1 MNQRLVKR
9 DPQNSEKKLIGVGEL
24 FKKTWR
30 IYKENFWTL
39 IKVTFIPLFLLF
51 LIYFLIITTLYLL
64 PFSLK
69 WIIFHFFST
78 ILLSFIFYWLIA
90 SLIFVIKDREE
101 RIDFKK
107 GLKLGAKKIISLFWI
122 FFLSFIINSA
132 GMIFFIIPG
141 IILWVWFFLASYV
154 LIYEDKRGMA
164 ALLRS
169 KDLVSGNWW
178 GVFWRIIIIFGINFI
193 TSSWSLILFFISK
206 SFFQFSFVVFFISIL
221 GGFIEMLFFSP
232 FNTIYFALIYENL
245 SLIKKTELE
254 ITLKRKL
261 KYLLPT
267 ILATIIIGIIGC
279 AIFGILYFGYK
290 SMLKEPGGKEL
301 MDLIKVML
309 KLEMYY
315 KDHGKYPGVFGS
327 NQWDILKKEL
337 KMDLPKGNYEYWVS
351 KDNQNY
357 ILKATLKSWSYFLKN
372 DIDGEP
378 FGPGLVNC
386 GVQGENERE
395 FCISSKEF
403 KKEPKFRD

>member
-9 DPQNSEKKLIGVGEL
+9 EPQNSEKKLIGVGEL

-39 IKVTFIPLFLLF
+39 IKVTFIPSFLLS
-51 LIYFLIITTLYLL
+51 LIDFWRIKTSYL
-64 PFSLK
+64 FSFNLK
-69 WIIFHFFST
+69 YIIFHFFT
-78 ILLSFIFYWLIA
+78 TFLLSCWLTA
-90 SLIFVIKDREE
+90 SLIFVIKNREE

-122 FFLSFIINSA
+122 YSLSFIISSA
-132 GMIFFIIPG
+132 GIIFLIIPG
-141 IILWVWFFLASYV
+141 IILWVWFCLASYV

-178 GVFWRIIIIFGINFI
+178 SVFWRIIIISVIYFFIFFIYFLGSNFFITESFFNFI
-193 TSSWSLILFFISK
+193 SLFFSAFILFIFT
-206 SFFQFSFVVFFISIL
+206 
-221 GGFIEMLFFSP
+221 LFFSP
-232 FNTIYFALIYENL
+232 FYIIYFALIYENL

-267 ILATIIIGIIGC
+267 ILATIIIGIIGG
-279 AIFGILYFGYK
+279 AIFGVLYFGYK
-290 SMLKEPGGKEL
+290 KMLKEPGGKEI
-301 MDLIKVML
+301 MDLVKVML

-357 ILKATLKSWSYFLKN
+357 ILKATLKSWSDFLKN

>member
-1 MNQRLVKR
+1 MLVKR
-9 DPQNSEKKLIGVGEL
+9 EPQNSEKKLIGVGEL
-24 FKKTWR
+24 LKKTWR

-39 IKVTFIPLFLLF
+39 IKVAFIPSFLLF
-51 LIYFLIITTLYLL
+51 LIDFWRIKTSY
-64 PFSLK
+64 PFSFNLK
-69 WIIFHFFST
+69 YIIFHLFIPF
-78 ILLSFIFYWLIA
+78 LLSCWLTA
-90 SLIFVIKDREE
+90 SLIFVIKDRGK

-122 FFLSFIINSA
+122 YSLFFIIISA
-132 GMIFFIIPG
+132 GIIFLIIPG
-141 IILWVWFFLASYV
+141 IILWVWFCLASYV
-154 LIYEDKRGMA
+154 LIYEDKRGMD

-178 GVFWRIIIIFGINFI
+178 SVFWRIIIISVIYFFIFFIHFLGSNFFITESFFNFI
-193 TSSWSLILFFISK
+193 S
-206 SFFQFSFVVFFISIL
+206 
-221 GGFIEMLFFSP
+221 LFFSAFILFIFTLFFFP
-232 FNTIYFALIYENL
+232 FYTIYFALIYENL
-245 SLIKKTELE
+245 SLIKKIELE

-267 ILATIIIGIIGC
+267 ILATIIIGIIGG
-279 AIFGILYFGYK
+279 AIFGVLYFGYK
-290 SMLKEPGGKEL
+290 RMLKEPGGKEI
-301 MDLIKVML
+301 MDLIKVMF

-315 KDHGKYPGVFGS
+315 KDHGKYPSVFGS

-357 ILKATLKSWSYFLKN
+357 ILKATLKSWSDFLKN

-403 KKEPKFRD
+403 KKNQNLEIR